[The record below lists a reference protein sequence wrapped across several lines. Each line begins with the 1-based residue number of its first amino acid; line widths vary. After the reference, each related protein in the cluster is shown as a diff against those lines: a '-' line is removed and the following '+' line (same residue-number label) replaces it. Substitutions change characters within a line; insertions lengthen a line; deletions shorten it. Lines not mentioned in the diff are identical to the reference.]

1 MGQLQDDSS
10 TELAASEQLP
20 SPILTFVDPNNGKIH
35 DEFLQAKPDDI
46 DSGSSS
52 SEQEANQ
59 TELNQGLEGPL
70 PSDQIN
76 KRPWQYISYRKRLLL
91 GALLLITII
100 SATLASAI
108 SQSGSGSIKLENE
121 TATAPTLKPSSIT
134 SDMPSLDPANT
145 IISAASAPFE
155 SSSIPSDMPSDM
167 PSLTP
172 SSAPTMNPTGTYK
185 DKVETIFY
193 AIGDVPYNDLEKV
206 QLRDR
211 MINLPQDGEFLVH
224 LGDIRSGKKRTEPC
238 RLEQYQ
244 QVRDLLLQS
253 KIPVFIIPG
262 DNEWNECPN
271 HQDGERFWKETF
283 HDFDKRWNHTIQVY
297 RHPMPELFY
306 FVHKRTL
313 FFGLNLVGGKMTDY
327 EFYFNKFR
335 YEFEVVKSM
344 IDKYVVAGNA
354 VNVVIFG
361 HAFPKDIHHRS
372 FFEPLRDYI
381 DRKLKNKVPILY
393 LNGDKHVSGSVGEYA
408 KFIFM
413 CTDCPMIRNCSSTS
427 LRRTTWANQTSI
439 DCKWTL
445 VQFTHP

>member
-1 MGQLQDDSS
+1 MAKG
-10 TELAASEQLP
+10 P
-20 SPILTFVDPNNGKIH
+20 SPILTFTDNGKIL
-35 DEFLQAKPDDI
+35 DGEFLQTKPDPL
-46 DSGSSS
+46 GSDTSVS
-52 SEQEANQ
+52 DDQSLQAESAFCDKANQ
-59 TELNQGLEGPL
+59 TRLNQILDGPC
-70 PSDQIN
+70 S
-76 KRPWQYISYRKRLLL
+76 SYRKSFLL
-91 GALLLITII
+91 GAVFLITIA
-100 SATLASAI
+100 SATLAS
-108 SQSGSGSIKLENE
+108 SK
-121 TATAPTLKPSSIT
+121 ATIY
-134 SDMPSLDPANT
+134 
-145 IISAASAPFE
+145 SAEP
-155 SSSIPSDMPSDM
+155 SSIPSDMPSDM

-427 LRRTTWANQTSI
+427 LRRITWVNQTSI

>member
-1 MGQLQDDSS
+1 
-10 TELAASEQLP
+10 
-20 SPILTFVDPNNGKIH
+20 
-35 DEFLQAKPDDI
+35 
-46 DSGSSS
+46 
-52 SEQEANQ
+52 
-59 TELNQGLEGPL
+59 
-70 PSDQIN
+70 
-76 KRPWQYISYRKRLLL
+76 
-91 GALLLITII
+91 
-100 SATLASAI
+100 
-108 SQSGSGSIKLENE
+108 
-121 TATAPTLKPSSIT
+121 
-134 SDMPSLDPANT
+134 
-145 IISAASAPFE
+145 
-155 SSSIPSDMPSDM
+155 
-167 PSLTP
+167 
-172 SSAPTMNPTGTYK
+172 
-185 DKVETIFY
+185 
-193 AIGDVPYNDLEKV
+193 
-206 QLRDR
+206 
-211 MINLPQDGEFLVH
+211 
-224 LGDIRSGKKRTEPC
+224 
-238 RLEQYQ
+238 
-244 QVRDLLLQS
+244 
-253 KIPVFIIPG
+253 
-262 DNEWNECPN
+262 
-271 HQDGERFWKETF
+271 
-283 HDFDKRWNHTIQVY
+283 
-297 RHPMPELFY
+297 MPELFY

-445 VQFTHP
+445 VQFTHPWKWRLQRHTLQSGMPRRPFGMTECYHWCYESSIILYHL